1 MAVVFSL
8 PNNTTF
14 LFTGGCIRHPER
26 ENGML
31 VLSRKKNEKI
41 VIDENIVITI
51 VEIRGDKVRLG
62 IEAPREVPIHRSEVY
77 DAIQN
82 EQNSVSES
90 ENDTTELLQ

>member
-1 MAVVFSL
+1 
-8 PNNTTF
+8 
-14 LFTGGCIRHPER
+14 
-26 ENGML
+26 ML

-77 DAIQN
+77 EAIQN
-82 EQNSVSES
+82 EQNSETESES
-90 ENDTTELLQ
+90 DASELLQ